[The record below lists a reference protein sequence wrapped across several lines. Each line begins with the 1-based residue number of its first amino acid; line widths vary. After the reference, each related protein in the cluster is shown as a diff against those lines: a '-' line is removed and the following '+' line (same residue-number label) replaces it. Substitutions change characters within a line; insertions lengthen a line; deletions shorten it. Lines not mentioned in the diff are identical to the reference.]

1 MIRGHS
7 RHGSRFKN
15 TASIFSLNFVNS
27 QTLSPAITFSRA
39 NNATYIS
46 STGMVE
52 FAQANM
58 IMQSEKFNTSPN
70 SPVRSTVTEDIT
82 IAPDG
87 AITGNKIVATAVAN
101 THSIQQNATC
111 VSGMMYTLS
120 VYAKAAE
127 YNFVS
132 LIPGSTPFGVDQWAT
147 FNLSTGEVSSTGT
160 TNVSPTI
167 TNVGNGWY
175 RVTVSATAI
184 ATSISNSWALCY
196 FPTDPGTRNP
206 SYTGDAVSGIYIW
219 GAQVNPDG
227 IQNYIATTTTEY
239 YAPRFDFD
247 PATLVCRGLL
257 IEEARTNSILQSQNF
272 STTWTTATATVVAN
286 DVTSPSGDIDAD
298 ALVDDATINAH
309 AVTQTV
315 TTTAVHWAYS
325 CFVKAGTRNWVYFRT
340 INSAAANI
348 RTWFDVST
356 GTVGT
361 QQAGTTGTIQAYPN
375 GWYRCTMIV
384 SAPFVGANAFFISAA
399 SADNSTSYLGDST
412 KALYLWGA
420 QAEMAVTSAGYPTSY
435 IPTTT
440 ATATRPRDI
449 ATMTGINFSSWYNQ
463 TEGTV
468 AVNIQWEGL
477 KLASSQT
484 ILQID
489 DGTTANRIV
498 FAASS
503 SNSLLNVVTSAG
515 VGTNVLTPATT
526 YVAATSYK
534 HAFAVSNLDF
544 QLAINGT
551 LGTQVTT
558 GAMPISVN
566 ALRFGTNITTFA
578 SIWFQS
584 LAYYPTRLPNATLQ
598 AITA

>member
-219 GAQVNPDG
+219 GAQLSPG
-227 IQNYIATTTTEY
+227 ALQTYIATTATAY
-239 YAPRFDFD
+239 YGPRFDYD
-247 PATLVCRGLL
+247 PITLVCKGLL
-257 IEEARTNSILQSQNF
+257 IEEARTNLIRNN
-272 STTWTTATATVVAN
+272 TATGAVAGSPGTPPTFWGITSDATHVSSVIGTGTENGIAYADIQYVLSPGAIAVSMFYADTPAGTALSDYAGSYYLKLVSGTIPQIRFIFQDGATTVNGSLFSITSTFTRYTSTNTVVALGTLARFAIG
-286 DVTSPSGDIDAD
+286 V
-298 ALVDDATINAH
+298 DATAGGATFVIR
-309 AVTQTV
+309 VGLPQTEL
-315 TTTAVHWAYS
+315 
-325 CFVKAGTRNWVYFRT
+325 
-340 INSAAANI
+340 
-348 RTWFDVST
+348 
-356 GTVGT
+356 
-361 QQAGTTGTIQAYPN
+361 
-375 GWYRCTMIV
+375 
-384 SAPFVGANAFFISAA
+384 GAFA
-399 SADNSTSYLGDST
+399 
-412 KALYLWGA
+412 
-420 QAEMAVTSAGYPTSY
+420 TSA
-435 IPTTT
+435 IPTAT

-468 AVNIQWEGL
+468 AVNIQWEDL
-477 KLASSQT
+477 KLASNQT

>member
-46 STGMVE
+46 STGIIK

-184 ATSISNSWALCY
+184 ATSVSNSWALCY

-247 PATLVCRGLL
+247 PVTLVCRGLL
-257 IEEARTNSILQSQNF
+257 IEEARTNLLLYSEQFDNAVWTKGVGLVVTADTTVAPNGATTGDTVTADSSISIYQGVTSVIGTAYTQSMYIKAGGGNP
-272 STTWTTATATVVAN
+272 ATSLLFRDDTGAGRNITVNPATGV
-286 DVTSPSGDIDAD
+286 VTSPSGTLI
-298 ALVDDATINAH
+298 
-309 AVTQTV
+309 
-315 TTTAVHWAYS
+315 S
-325 CFVKAGTRNWVYFRT
+325 SG
-340 INSAAANI
+340 
-348 RTWFDVST
+348 ST
-356 GTVGT
+356 SFG
-361 QQAGTTGTIQAYPN
+361 N
-375 GWYRCTMIV
+375 GWYRIYM
-384 SAPFVGANAFFISAA
+384 
-399 SADNSTSYLGDST
+399 SYLADTTTVRGLIRPSSAGLAQT
-412 KALYLWGA
+412 FFVWGA
-420 QAEMAVTSAGYPTSY
+420 QTEIGAFSTSY
-435 IPTTT
+435 IPTAT

-449 ATMTGINFSSWYNQ
+449 ATITGINFSSWYNQ

>member
-46 STGMVE
+46 STGMVK

-147 FNLSTGEVSSTGT
+147 FNLSTGEVSSTGI

-184 ATSISNSWALCY
+184 ATSVSNSWALCY

-247 PATLVCRGLL
+247 PVTLVCRGLL
-257 IEEARTNSILQSQNF
+257 IEEARTNLLLYSEQFDNAVWTKGVGLVVTADTTVAPNGATTGDTVTADSSISIYQGVTSVIGTAYTQSMYIKAGGGNP
-272 STTWTTATATVVAN
+272 ATSLLFRDDTGAGRNITVNPATGV
-286 DVTSPSGDIDAD
+286 VTSPSGTLI
-298 ALVDDATINAH
+298 
-309 AVTQTV
+309 
-315 TTTAVHWAYS
+315 S
-325 CFVKAGTRNWVYFRT
+325 SG
-340 INSAAANI
+340 
-348 RTWFDVST
+348 ST
-356 GTVGT
+356 SFG
-361 QQAGTTGTIQAYPN
+361 N
-375 GWYRCTMIV
+375 GWYRIYM
-384 SAPFVGANAFFISAA
+384 
-399 SADNSTSYLGDST
+399 SYLADTTTVRGLIRPSSAGLAQT
-412 KALYLWGA
+412 FFVWGA
-420 QAEMAVTSAGYPTSY
+420 QTEIGAFSTSY
-435 IPTTT
+435 IPTAT